1 MVKVVVAVDNSS
13 SAERAFKRAV
23 EVMGGRGSL
32 VVLHVTEVVTTSV
45 LDPFHDTLDH
55 LQNVEARETAT
66 HVRKKFEGLC
76 HSASPKVAQWEYR
89 EVEASSPKEALLRQ
103 TEELEGAD
111 LLVVGRK
118 GMSTLDK
125 LLLGSTSEYVVAHA
139 HMPVMVVH

>member
-1 MVKVVVAVDNSS
+1 V
-13 SAERAFKRAV
+13 
-23 EVMGGRGSL
+23 
-32 VVLHVTEVVTTSV
+32 
-45 LDPFHDTLDH
+45 P
-55 LQNVEARETAT
+55 
-66 HVRKKFEGLC
+66 
-76 HSASPKVAQWEYR
+76 QWEYR

-125 LLLGSTSEYVVAHA
+125 YSHYSRHACVRNSRLTTHAIACRLLLGSTSEYVVAHA